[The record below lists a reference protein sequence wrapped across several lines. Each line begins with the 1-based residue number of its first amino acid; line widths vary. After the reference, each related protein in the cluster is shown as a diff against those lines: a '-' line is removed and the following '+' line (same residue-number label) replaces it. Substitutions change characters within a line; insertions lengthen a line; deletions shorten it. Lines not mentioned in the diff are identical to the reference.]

1 MSPSLLNGEGFVW
14 LASFVDS
21 AMWQSLSFKVENT
34 EEVDRQKLAIPGWAQ
49 EYTQIS
55 PGAFRGRTVHAQ
67 MEGVEVFEEM
77 MNLRIE
83 QEFHAPQNALVFSF
97 DMNENTLYLLDGQT
111 RNAWVTPENYRE
123 LSVVIKRSDLA
134 RQTSETLGI
143 DDLILTPLRSRYCQ
157 LFANWLTKM
166 LSDESCNPSGISH
179 QHLSQQL
186 LEDCSFILEQ
196 GLEVAPMGL
205 KATEARKVIQRVIER
220 VNDCPQDTL
229 SAIELADAAGVNLRQ
244 LQQVFKQYSGLSP
257 TQWLR
262 TRRLNSVRR
271 DLMQANAKTT
281 TVAEVA
287 MRWSFWHLGR
297 FSDVYRKM
305 FGEYPST
312 TLNRSA
318 AA

>member
-1 MSPSLLNGEGFVW
+1 
-14 LASFVDS
+14 
-21 AMWQSLSFKVENT
+21 MWQSVSFKVENT
-34 EEVDRQKLAIPGWAQ
+34 EEVDQQKLAIPGWAQ

-67 MEGVEVFEEM
+67 MEGVEVFEET

-83 QEFHAPQNALVFSF
+83 QEFHAPHNALVFSF

-134 RQTSETLGI
+134 RQTSESLGI

-157 LFANWLTKM
+157 LFASWLSK
-166 LSDESCNPSGISH
+166 LLRDESCNSSRINH
-179 QHLSQQL
+179 QYLSQQL

-196 GLEVAPMGL
+196 GLEVAPADL
-205 KATEARKVIQRVIER
+205 KAAETRSIIQQVIER
-220 VNDCPQDTL
+220 VSDCPQETL

-244 LQQVFKQYSGLSP
+244 LQHIFKLYSGLSP

-262 TRRLNSVRR
+262 TRRLNSARR
-271 DLMQANAKTT
+271 DLVQGSAKTT

-297 FSDVYRKM
+297 FSDAYWKM

-312 TLNRSA
+312 TLSRSA
-318 AA
+318 AS

>member
-1 MSPSLLNGEGFVW
+1 MAGSS
-14 LASFVDS
+14 ADS
-21 AMWQSLSFKVENT
+21 AMWQSVSFKVENT
-34 EEVDRQKLAIPGWAQ
+34 QEVDQQMLAIPGWAQ

-123 LSVVIKRSDLA
+123 LSVVIRRSDLV
-134 RQTSETLGI
+134 RLTSESLGI

-157 LFANWLTKM
+157 LFASWLSKI
-166 LSDESCNPSGISH
+166 LSEAACNPSEISH
-179 QHLSQQL
+179 QHLSKQL
-186 LEDCSFILEQ
+186 LEDCCFILEQ
-196 GLEVAPMGL
+196 GLDVASTDL
-205 KATEARKVIQRVIER
+205 KAAEARRVIQRVIER
-220 VNDCPQDTL
+220 VSDCPQDSL

-244 LQQVFKQYSGLSP
+244 LQQIFKQYSGLSP
-257 TQWLR
+257 THWLR

-271 DLMQANAKTT
+271 DLTKAKSKDT

-297 FSDVYRKM
+297 FSDAYRKM

-312 TLNRSA
+312 TLSRSFA
-318 AA
+318 S